1 MEKQPSDLENLPPVW
16 DRLRERLEQMRAALG
31 RKSDPEARAKKLQD
45 RARLVRRQAGA
56 DEPTTVPLFFLAI
69 TKGRER
75 YGIPLEYVLEV
86 QALEQFS
93 PVPGAPASI
102 RGVVHW
108 RGAIL
113 ALLDLTRLFEVAETG
128 LSDLHAYV
136 VVEAAGKRLA
146 VAASVVDDILSAP
159 RDHLKI
165 APELSRKIAPEWVVG
180 VHDENRL
187 ILKMDEIFKHLE
199 PRSKR

>member
-1 MEKQPSDLENLPPVW
+1 MENQPSELENLPPVW
-16 DRLRERLEQMRAALG
+16 DRLRERLEQIRAALG
-31 RKSDPEARAKKLQD
+31 RKSDPEARAKKLAD
-45 RARLVRRQAGA
+45 RARLVRHQAGTA
-56 DEPTTVPLFFLAI
+56 EPTSPLVFFLAF

-86 QALEQFS
+86 QALDQFS

-108 RGAIL
+108 RGAVL
-113 ALLDLTRLFEVAETG
+113 ALLDLTKLFEVTETG

-146 VAASVVDDILSAP
+146 LAVSVVDDILSAP
-159 RDHLKI
+159 RAQLKM
-165 APELSRKIAPEWVVG
+165 APELPRKIAPEWVVG

-187 ILKMDEIFKHLE
+187 VLKMDEIFKHLE
-199 PRSKR
+199 MSSKK